1 MLAFPCNQVLGPALC
16 MCLLHG
22 NCGGRPCIAKPV
34 ACLSVLQPC
43 RSGRHTYA
51 APLRTPCPTPA
62 LRRMQFGQQEP
73 GSNAEIASFAKSQ
86 HGASFPLF
94 AKVDVNGAS
103 AAPLF
108 TWLKANT
115 HGGQ

>member
-1 MLAFPCNQVLGPALC
+1 MHCYLHCKTGSLPVSLAALPLRQTHLCSTAPHTLPPALL
-16 MCLLHG
+16 CL
-22 NCGGRPCIAKPV
+22 
-34 ACLSVLQPC
+34 
-43 RSGRHTYA
+43 
-51 APLRTPCPTPA
+51 
-62 LRRMQFGQQEP
+62 QFGQQEP